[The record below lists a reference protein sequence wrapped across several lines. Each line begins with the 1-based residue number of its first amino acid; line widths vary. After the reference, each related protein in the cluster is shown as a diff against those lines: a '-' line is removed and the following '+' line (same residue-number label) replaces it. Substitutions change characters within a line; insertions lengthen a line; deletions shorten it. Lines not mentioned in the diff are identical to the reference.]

1 MLLESGRLL
10 DVRLSY
16 DDLLL
21 IFLLIELLL
30 NASLTLHDLLGKL
43 CLKASDSADKLLLEP
58 RNLILH
64 SLCLRRL

>member
-10 DVRLSY
+10 DVRLSN

-30 NASLTLHDLLGKL
+30 DASMALHDLLGKL
-43 CLKASDSADKLLLEP
+43 GLKVRDSTDKLLLEAS
-58 RNLILH
+58 NLILH

>member
-1 MLLESGRLL
+1 
-10 DVRLSY
+10 VRLSN

-30 NASLTLHDLLGKL
+30 DASMALHDLLGKL
-43 CLKASDSADKLLLEP
+43 GLKVRDSTDKLLLEA